1 MESLAE
7 LQYYGLHFLSDTN
20 IFLLPFFPPFV
31 SHLQNLIF
39 LFNCY
44 IRFIHSFVFCMFWSI
59 LCFLTYAQLNFFG
72 NSLGFP
78 FCLATWYFPVS
89 NPCLVLPPLLPPHHL
104 AFLFLLYLW
113 LCFLQYMLDAARKL
127 QPNLYVV
134 AELFTGSE
142 DLDNVFVTRLGI
154 SSLIR
159 GRLIESVFPHL
170 KLQFLFK

>member
-20 IFLLPFFPPFV
+20 IFLLLFFPPFV

-44 IRFIHSFVFCMFWSI
+44 IRFIHSFVSCMFWSI
-59 LCFLTYAQLNFFG
+59 LSFLTYAQLNLFG

-78 FCLATWYFPVS
+78 FCLAAWYFPVS
-89 NPCLVLPPLLPPHHL
+89 NLCLVLPPLLPPHHL
-104 AFLFLLYLW
+104 AFLFLLHLW

-142 DLDNVFVTRLGI
+142 DLDHVFVTRLGI

-159 GRLIESVFPHL
+159 GRLIESVFPI
-170 KLQFLFK
+170 